1 MKRPVAVH
9 DAARHRKRVT
19 IALIAALYLF
29 AFAVGGVLFFMIPGD
44 VVLRAFLA
52 DVAMTLIVWIASLF
66 VKNASVYDPYWSVV
80 PPFLLLLAVI
90 DAGAVH
96 ATMTMLYLAVLIWAV
111 RLTGN
116 WASLWTDFSE
126 QDWRYDMFQQK
137 APRLWPLV
145 SFFGIMFFPTL
156 IVFAQLI
163 VPLRMALTT
172 TGGAWAYLGASIIL
186 LGVFL
191 QWLSDRQMAAFRRR
205 NRGCKACI
213 EEGLWRY
220 SRHPNYFGEITVW
233 WGVYVASI
241 GFAGPIG
248 FHLLAPIAMTCMFL
262 FISIPMMEKKI
273 LATRPAY
280 ADYQKR
286 VSILL
291 PFFRHGGDEPLPQ
304 KTE

>member
-1 MKRPVAVH
+1 MKRPVAAH
-9 DAARHRKRVT
+9 DAARHRKRAT

-116 WASLWTDFSE
+116 WASWWTDFSE

>member
-1 MKRPVAVH
+1 
-9 DAARHRKRVT
+9 
-19 IALIAALYLF
+19 
-29 AFAVGGVLFFMIPGD
+29 
-44 VVLRAFLA
+44 
-52 DVAMTLIVWIASLF
+52 ASLF
-66 VKNASVYDPYWSVV
+66 VKIASVYDPYWSVV

-90 DAGAVH
+90 NAGAVH
-96 ATMTMLYLAVLIWAV
+96 ATMTMLYLAILIWAV

-126 QDWRYDMFQQK
+126 QDWRYDMFREK

-156 IVFAQLI
+156 IVFVQLA
-163 VPLRMALTT
+163 VPLRMAGVTE
-172 TGGAWAYLGASIIL
+172 GGAWAYLGASIIL

-191 QWLSDRQMAAFRRR
+191 QWLSDRQMASFRHR
-205 NRGCKACI
+205 NHGRKACI

-220 SRHPNYFGEITVW
+220 SRHPNYFGEIIVW

-248 FHLLAPIAMTCMFL
+248 LHLLAPLAMTCMFL

-286 VSILL
+286 VSVLL
-291 PFFRHGGDEPLPQ
+291 PFFRRGEEQDEETLPQ
-304 KTE
+304 KID